1 MRTVVA
7 YLVHVGV
14 VFRSKESFQFG
25 ITHGGSSGGGGASLT
40 ISTRRPGTP
49 IVAIWYESSPVSYGF
64 IRSRC
69 RTKRAKYI
77 DIVSR
82 DKALQGMMSGVYE
95 AV

>member
-49 IVAIWYESSPVSYGF
+49 MVAIWYESSPVSCDSV
-64 IRSRC
+64 RWR
-69 RTKRAKYI
+69 
-77 DIVSR
+77 
-82 DKALQGMMSGVYE
+82 
-95 AV
+95 